1 MLWATEEELEQRK
14 DQRDR
19 SFLENAQGKRVKSGK
34 LKGKNQEPHS

>member
-19 SFLENAQGKRVKSGK
+19 RFLENAQGKRVKSGETER
-34 LKGKNQEPHS
+34 QELRTT